1 HSRQE
6 PRPVGVHL
14 AEKIIDAGCVATG
27 SSQACDKPELH
38 RVLAHGK
45 YDGDCRGC
53 SFRGECSR
61 LIPSCRDHSHLP
73 AHQIGHHPRQ
83 TIVVAFDPMILDGYV
98 LTVDIAGFAK
108 TFIESGRI
116 ARIGMRRLAANDPD
130 HGKRR
135 LLRTRRERPRNG
147 STATKPNEI
156 APSHCLP
163 RGSGHGI
170 VPAQTYPG
178 NGPAHVR
185 FGSKADIA
193 AHSSDVRFTPKSRH
207 WDLAATCPLC
217 AKS

>member
-1 HSRQE
+1 
-6 PRPVGVHL
+6 
-14 AEKIIDAGCVATG
+14 
-27 SSQACDKPELH
+27 
-38 RVLAHGK
+38 
-45 YDGDCRGC
+45 
-53 SFRGECSR
+53 
-61 LIPSCRDHSHLP
+61 
-73 AHQIGHHPRQ
+73 
-83 TIVVAFDPMILDGYV
+83 MILDGYV

-217 AKS
+217 AKSGHSDVLKFYAKSAQLCACLQEIWPSAPAYKECSVRSKRWNIQAAILEVSLAPRGPHLSVLPA